1 MLLSNRLLLPLLLF
15 VIGCAL
21 APASS
26 AETAAD
32 GSTFASLAAAQA
44 AAIPATIAS
53 LAVQGVK
60 APGDTGLSMSL
71 ARLSSPPAEPTAPWI
86 YQIGGSYWQLTNS
99 TVTPQ
104 MFAYPGR
111 LTAVEAIAEAGNYC
125 NFRHGCRIELPAGTY
140 MAMSGH
146 SPAMIQNAD
155 WEIDFD
161 QGARIVSGA
170 GLQSSVLLI
179 KDGADGK
186 AQAHML
192 IIRNPVI
199 DMTAGA
205 QSADRML
212 DNAAI
217 DVTGQKSLQI
227 IDPVLTGGPTS
238 HSQAGIGIATTGV
251 ADGEI
256 TGGTLRGFNN
266 TAIYPEG
273 YNIRQQ
279 MPQISAVTI
288 TGTCFYDNGQV
299 VAAKRQLKLLVINRL
314 CADRNDRG
322 VGTYPAGGPQHG
334 PGYSQAV
341 EPSAQRVIINGGY
354 IHDTPSRAIEF
365 RDGTTGVLNNLDI
378 QITGVTSD
386 GRPVANCEAVQLIG
400 ASNVQFNGVKISLAP
415 GPNQHCVAIASQND
429 QVLGHTFVSQGH
441 NSNSGTGGISIVGF
455 RYGYYEDREV
465 GPSHLSGV
473 RMSGVAV
480 PMRATNPGS
489 SVQH

>member
-1 MLLSNRLLLPLLLF
+1 MMLLPNRQWLLLLLPALLL
-15 VIGCAL
+15 
-21 APASS
+21 ASS
-26 AETAAD
+26 AKAVEN
-32 GSTFASLAAAQA
+32 GPTFASLADAQA
-44 AAIPATIAS
+44 TAIPATIAS
-53 LAVQGVK
+53 VEVQGVNR
-60 APGDTGLSMSL
+60 PGDTGLPMAL
-71 ARLSSPPAEPTAPWI
+71 ARLPGPPAKPTEPWI
-86 YQIGGSYWQLTNS
+86 YQIGASYWQLTNS

-104 MFAYPGR
+104 MLGYPGST
-111 LTAVEAIAEAGNYC
+111 TAIEAIANAGRYC
-125 NFRHGCRIELPAGTY
+125 NFRHGCRIELPAGNY
-140 MAMSGH
+140 VAMPDH
-146 SPAMIQNAD
+146 SLAMIQNAD

-161 QGARIVSGA
+161 QGAKILSGA
-170 GLQSSVLLI
+170 GLQSSALLI
-179 KDGADGK
+179 KDGANGK
-186 AQAHML
+186 AQAHTL

-205 QSADRML
+205 QSADRMF

-238 HSQAGIGIATTGV
+238 HSQSGIGIATTGV
-251 ADGEI
+251 VDGEI
-256 TGGTLRGFNN
+256 IGGTLRGFYN

-273 YNIRQQ
+273 YNIRQR
-279 MPQISAVTI
+279 MPENSVVTI

-299 VAAKRQLKLLVINRL
+299 VAAKRQLQLLVINRL

-354 IHDTPSRAIEF
+354 IHDAPSRAIEF
-365 RDGTTGVLNNLDI
+365 RDGTTGVLDNLDI

-400 ASNVQFNGVKISLAP
+400 ASNVQFNGVKISLTP
-415 GPNQHCVAIASQND
+415 GPNQHCVAIASRND
-429 QVLGHTFVSQGH
+429 QVLGRTFVSHGH
-441 NSNSGTGGISIVGF
+441 NSSSGTGGISIVGF
-455 RYGYYEDREV
+455 RYGYYEEREV